1 MDLQQLIEEIQEKTG
16 GKLTKEQIKQVVD
29 QSRIEDE
36 DLKVSVTS
44 NPYEY
49 GEDSVQKQEFDNN
62 YSLEETVEGII
73 GDTKAGEYEDR
84 YQGDLIDEPANFSLN
99 ELQVS
104 IKRSEE
110 YIDGEYVDTTT
121 INIYMPEKEYDVKTY
136 KELIERDKLNQ
147 LVEEIQEKTKGRL
160 TEEQIQQIVNQ
171 SGLEQVAVLVTSDPH
186 EYGVANVENKKFKN
200 NYSLEEQVEGIIGD
214 TKAGEYEDRY
224 QGDLIDEP
232 ADFSLNELQVSIKRS
247 EEYADGRNDDTT
259 TINIYMPEKEY
270 DVKTYKELIQRE
282 MEEQGLHTVEEVK
295 EALEQTMDKDML
307 TNTLEGLQEE
317 ERKREDT
324 KEH

>member
-84 YQGDLIDEPANFSLN
+84 YQGDLIDEPA
-99 ELQVS
+99 
-104 IKRSEE
+104 
-110 YIDGEYVDTTT
+110 
-121 INIYMPEKEYDVKTY
+121 
-136 KELIERDKLNQ
+136 
-147 LVEEIQEKTKGRL
+147 
-160 TEEQIQQIVNQ
+160 
-171 SGLEQVAVLVTSDPH
+171 
-186 EYGVANVENKKFKN
+186 
-200 NYSLEEQVEGIIGD
+200 
-214 TKAGEYEDRY
+214 
-224 QGDLIDEP
+224 
-232 ADFSLNELQVSIKRS
+232 DFSLNELQVSIKRS
-247 EEYADGRNDDTT
+247 EEYADGRNDDIT

-270 DVKTYKELIQRE
+270 DAKTYKELIQRE